1 MLLPYLKCPIANDK
15 SNLMYTTVWAYGRHS
30 LPLTTNCFLLVLL
43 APGDQKGSEME
54 CKPVTASFALTNAI
68 NSDTTIGR
76 AAIVSPKDSEGA
88 GTHDTLHSP
97 TTGQLKEVSVRDVC
111 CGVLFAVGACQL

>member
-1 MLLPYLKCPIANDK
+1 
-15 SNLMYTTVWAYGRHS
+15 MYTTVWAYGRHS
-30 LPLTTNCFLLVLL
+30 WPLTTNCFLFVLP
-43 APGDQKGSEME
+43 AAGDQKGSEME

-97 TTGQLKEVSVRDVC
+97 TTGQLKDVSVRDVY
-111 CGVLFAVGACQL
+111 CGVVCYSGAQLFTVGACQHKCTCSW